1 MGSKLGHNT
10 KTTCN
15 LFLAN
20 LISTISCEWLNRH
33 WVVTIN
39 WVQSVYKL
47 LKRKFKKRWRNYD
60 WRAYRPLYV
69 PNATCPRMSVGI
81 ARGRGWGWAAVILEE
96 MVNYQGLPVE
106 VILSTVILFWGLSFS
121 SNVLLISG
129 KLKWKE
135 YDTL

>member
-20 LISTISCEWLNRH
+20 LIPTISCEWLNRH

-39 WVQSVYKL
+39 WVQSIYKL

-60 WRAYRPLYV
+60 WRAHLPLYV
-69 PNATCPRMSVGI
+69 PNATCPRMSVRI

-135 YDTL
+135 